1 LDRNDYLDTANT
13 LQTAMYKTAIANSL
27 ITTKGNPIKD
37 EFLVDIFL
45 TEKGEDHI
53 LLPPPAQVL
62 GCGKDGLDELTH
74 SLARCPSC

>member
-45 TEKGEDHI
+45 TEKGEEHI
-53 LLPPPAQVL
+53 LLPHPRRFWVAA
-62 GCGKDGLDELTH
+62 KTDWTN
-74 SLARCPSC
+74 